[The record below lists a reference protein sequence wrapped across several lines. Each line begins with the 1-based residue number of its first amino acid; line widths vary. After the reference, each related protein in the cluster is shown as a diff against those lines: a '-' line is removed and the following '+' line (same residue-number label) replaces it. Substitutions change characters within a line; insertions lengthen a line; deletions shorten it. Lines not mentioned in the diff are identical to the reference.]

1 MITIAELKR
10 QGQAD
15 RACGSFAQLLKT
27 IREVDEDEARN
38 ERLALEFAWEDYAE
52 ELTQQYYAAREA
64 ALVARNSNLV
74 AALERLEA
82 DGVREE
88 LNARI
93 VDLGGAKW
101 SVL

>member
-1 MITIAELKR
+1 MGHMNFGVVLASI
-10 QGQAD
+10 
-15 RACGSFAQLLKT
+15 RAVEQ
-27 IREVDEDEARN
+27 EEARN
-38 ERLALEFAWEDYAE
+38 ERLALEFAWEEYAE

-64 ALVARNSNLV
+64 ALVARNANLV

-101 SVL
+101 VAA